1 MQFVARHKV
10 AIVVLVVIAA
20 LVLLSSAVF
29 LIEPGN
35 N

>member
-20 LVLLSSAVF
+20 FVLLSSAVF